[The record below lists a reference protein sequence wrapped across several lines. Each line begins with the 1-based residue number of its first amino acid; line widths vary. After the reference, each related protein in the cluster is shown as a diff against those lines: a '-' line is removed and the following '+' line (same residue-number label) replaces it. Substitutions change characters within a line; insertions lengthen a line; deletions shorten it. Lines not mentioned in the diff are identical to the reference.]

1 MHRAK
6 FHRPVLL
13 ALAANLVAGT
23 ATTPAHA
30 QPAREPE
37 PNWPCVQVYVPELSP
52 GVLWAG
58 PPLDSVEDRWRDDP
72 AVRKLVNASA
82 GMAPEAFEAEV
93 VALAEA
99 AGPQRNAAL
108 TALFA
113 GIFETHANK
122 RRAMIQGVK
131 RYDRQQQTLHKR
143 IAATLAVLDTAPQDS
158 AEAKAAEETL
168 HWQRR
173 ILDDRRRT
181 LEAVC
186 DQPVLVEQRLG
197 VLTRIIAAH
206 LE

>member
-1 MHRAK
+1 
-6 FHRPVLL
+6 
-13 ALAANLVAGT
+13 
-23 ATTPAHA
+23 
-30 QPAREPE
+30 
-37 PNWPCVQVYVPELSP
+37 
-52 GVLWAG
+52 
-58 PPLDSVEDRWRDDP
+58 
-72 AVRKLVNASA
+72 
-82 GMAPEAFEAEV
+82 MAPEAFEAEV